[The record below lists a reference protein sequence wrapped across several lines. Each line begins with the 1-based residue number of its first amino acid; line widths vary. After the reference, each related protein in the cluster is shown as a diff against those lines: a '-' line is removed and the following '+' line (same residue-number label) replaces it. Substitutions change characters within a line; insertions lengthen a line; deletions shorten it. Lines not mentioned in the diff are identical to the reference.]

1 MSEKLLDIHVLKTIL
16 KTKVHYHVY
25 MKLSTDIFTTA
36 WFERYFEAF
45 YKKKLWITKRVGG

>member
-1 MSEKLLDIHVLKTIL
+1 MSEKLLDIHGLKTIL

-36 WFERYFEAF
+36 
-45 YKKKLWITKRVGG
+45 